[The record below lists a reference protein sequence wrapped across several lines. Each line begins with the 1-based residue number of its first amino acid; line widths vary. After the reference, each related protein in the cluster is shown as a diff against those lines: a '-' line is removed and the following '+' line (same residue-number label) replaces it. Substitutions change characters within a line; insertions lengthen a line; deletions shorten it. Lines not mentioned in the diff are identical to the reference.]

1 MAGTRLIAYSELMTC
16 PEYSLGERIADGI
29 IHVLG
34 VAGSVIAVAI
44 LMAIAV
50 STLPLGVNASL
61 LVYGLATI
69 AMFGFS
75 AAYHLIPVP
84 DWKLFL
90 RKLDQAAIFIKIAG
104 TYTPFAVVKMGG
116 VAGYTLFGVVWAV
129 AIAGALAKLLVK
141 PRRDWFSIPLYLAL
155 GWAGLAAIQ
164 PLVLAVPSEALI
176 LLGVGGALY
185 TVGVLFHVWHSL
197 PYQNAIWH
205 VFVLAGTACHFAA
218 VTVAV
223 FHEPVA

>member
-1 MAGTRLIAYSELMTC
+1 MNC
-16 PEYSLGERIADGI
+16 PEYGLGERIADGI

-34 VAGSVIAVAI
+34 VAGSLIAVAI
-44 LMAIAV
+44 LIAIAV
-50 STLPLGVNASL
+50 STLPFGVTASL
-61 LVYGLATI
+61 LAYGLAMI

-104 TYTPFAVVKMGG
+104 TYTPFALVKMGG
-116 VAGYTLFGVVWAV
+116 AAGYTLFGVVWAV
-129 AIAGALAKLLVK
+129 ALSGAAAKLLVQPK
-141 PRRDWFSIPLYLAL
+141 RDWFSIPLYLAL

-164 PLVLAVPSEALI
+164 PLVMSVPSESLI
-176 LLGVGGALY
+176 LLGVGGATY
-185 TVGVLFHVWHSL
+185 TIGVLFHLWESL

-205 VFVLAGTACHFAA
+205 LFVLVGTGCHFAA
-218 VTVAV
+218 VTIAV
-223 FHEPVA
+223 FH

>member
-1 MAGTRLIAYSELMTC
+1 MTC
-16 PEYSLGERIADGI
+16 PEYGLGERIADGI

-34 VAGSVIAVAI
+34 VAGSLVAVAMLI
-44 LMAIAV
+44 ALAI
-50 STLPLGVNASL
+50 STLPFEATASL
-61 LVYGLATI
+61 AVYGLAMI

-104 TYTPFAVVKMGG
+104 TYTPFALVKMGG
-116 VAGYTLFGVVWAV
+116 FAGYTLFSVVWAV
-129 AIAGALAKLLVK
+129 ALSGAAAKLFIQPK
-141 PRRDWFSIPLYLAL
+141 RDWFSVPLYLAL

-164 PLVLAVPSEALI
+164 PLVMSVPTESLV
-176 LLGVGGALY
+176 LLGVGGGIY
-185 TVGVLFHVWHSL
+185 TVGVLFHVWESL

-205 VFVLAGTACHFAA
+205 LFVLAGTACHFAA
-218 VTVAV
+218 VTFAV
-223 FHEPVA
+223 FH

>member
-1 MAGTRLIAYSELMTC
+1 MTC
-16 PEYSLGERIADGI
+16 PEYGLGERIADGI

-34 VAGSVIAVAI
+34 VTGSLIAVAVLI
-44 LMAIAV
+44 AGAV
-50 STLPLGVNASL
+50 STLPLDATVSLAIYGVAM
-61 LVYGLATI
+61 I

-104 TYTPFAVVKMGG
+104 TYTPFALVKMGG
-116 VAGYTLFGVVWAV
+116 FAGYALFGVVWTVAV
-129 AIAGALAKLLVK
+129 AGASLKLAVK
-141 PRRDWFSIPLYLAL
+141 PGRDWVSIPLYLAL

-164 PLVLAVPSEALI
+164 PLVMSVPTESLV
-176 LLGVGGALY
+176 LLGIGGAIY
-185 TVGVLFHVWHSL
+185 TVGVLFHIWDSL

-205 VFVLAGTACHFAA
+205 LFVLAGTACHFAA
-218 VTVAV
+218 VTTAV
-223 FHEPVA
+223 FH

>member
-1 MAGTRLIAYSELMTC
+1 MTC
-16 PEYSLGERIADGI
+16 PEYGLGERIADGI

-34 VAGSVIAVAI
+34 VTASLISVAI

-50 STLPLGVNASL
+50 STLPLEATASL
-61 LVYGLATI
+61 LVYGLAMI
-69 AMFGFS
+69 AMFAAS

-84 DWKLFL
+84 DWKLAL

-104 TYTPFAVVKMGG
+104 TYTPFAVVMMGG
-116 VAGYTLFGVVWAV
+116 FARYALFSVVWVV
-129 AIAGALAKLLVK
+129 AIGGAVAKLLIK

-164 PLVLAVPSEALI
+164 PLVLAVPTEALI

-185 TVGVLFHVWHSL
+185 TLGVLFHVWHSL

-205 VFVLAGTACHFAA
+205 LFVLAATACHFAA
-218 VTVAV
+218 VTFAV
-223 FHEPVA
+223 FHPPVA

>member
-1 MAGTRLIAYSELMTC
+1 MTC

-34 VAGSVIAVAI
+34 VAASLVAVAI
-44 LMAIAV
+44 LVAIAV
-50 STLPLGVNASL
+50 STLPLEATASL
-61 LVYGLATI
+61 LVYGLAMI
-69 AMFGFS
+69 AMFTAS

-84 DWKLFL
+84 DWKLLL

-104 TYTPFAVVKMGG
+104 TYTPFAVVMMGG
-116 VAGYTLFGVVWAV
+116 FAGYTLFGVVWVV
-129 AIAGALAKLLVK
+129 AIGGAVAKLLIQ

-164 PLVLAVPSEALI
+164 PLVMAVPTESLI

-185 TVGVLFHVWHSL
+185 TVGVLFHIWESL

-205 VFVLAGTACHFAA
+205 LFVLVATGCHFAA
-218 VTVAV
+218 ITSAV
-223 FHEPVA
+223 FHQIN

>member
-1 MAGTRLIAYSELMTC
+1 MTC
-16 PEYSLGERIADGI
+16 PEYGLGERIADGI
-29 IHVLG
+29 IHLLG
-34 VAGSVIAVAI
+34 VTGSLIAAVLLIA
-44 LMAIAV
+44 AAV
-50 STLPLGVNASL
+50 STLPFDATVSL
-61 LVYGLATI
+61 AVYGLAMV

-104 TYTPFAVVKMGG
+104 TYTPFALVKMGG
-116 VAGYTLFGVVWAV
+116 VAGYTLLGVVWTV
-129 AIAGALAKLLVK
+129 AIAGAGVKLALK
-141 PRRDWFSIPLYLAL
+141 PRRDWFSVPLYLAL

-164 PLVLAVPSEALI
+164 PLVMSVPRESLI

-185 TVGVLFHVWHSL
+185 TVGVLFHLWNSL

-205 VFVLAGTACHFAA
+205 LFVLAGTGCHFAA
-218 VTVAV
+218 ITTAV
-223 FHEPVA
+223 FH

>member
-1 MAGTRLIAYSELMTC
+1 MTC
-16 PEYSLGERIADGI
+16 PEYGLGERIADGI

-34 VAGSVIAVAI
+34 VAGSLVAVAI
-44 LMAIAV
+44 LIAIAV
-50 STLPLGVNASL
+50 STLPMGVTASL
-61 LVYGLATI
+61 MVYGLAMI

-84 DWKLFL
+84 DWKLLL

-104 TYTPFAVVKMGG
+104 TYTPFALVKMGG

-129 AIAGALAKLLVK
+129 ALSGAAAKLLVQPK
-141 PRRDWFSIPLYLAL
+141 RDWFSVPLYLAL

-164 PLVLAVPSEALI
+164 PLVMSVPTESLV
-176 LLGVGGALY
+176 LLGVGGAIY
-185 TVGVLFHVWHSL
+185 TVGVLFHIWESL

-205 VFVLAGTACHFAA
+205 LFVLAGTACHFAA
-218 VTVAV
+218 VTFAV
-223 FHEPVA
+223 FH

>member
-1 MAGTRLIAYSELMTC
+1 MTC

-34 VAGSVIAVAI
+34 VAASLVAVAI

-50 STLPLGVNASL
+50 SSLPLEATASL
-61 LVYGLATI
+61 LVYGLAMI
-69 AMFGFS
+69 AMFAAS

-84 DWKLFL
+84 DWKLTL

-104 TYTPFAVVKMGG
+104 TYTPFAVVMMGG
-116 VAGYTLFGVVWAV
+116 FAGYTLFSVVWAV
-129 AIAGALAKLLVK
+129 AIAGAVAKLLLK

-164 PLVLAVPSEALI
+164 PLVLAVPAEALI
-176 LLGVGGALY
+176 LLGVGGAIY
-185 TVGVLFHVWHSL
+185 TVGVLFHIWENL
-197 PYQNAIWH
+197 PYHNAIWH
-205 VFVLAGTACHFAA
+205 LFVLAATACHFGA
-218 VTVAV
+218 VTVAL
-223 FHEPVA
+223 FHERVV